1 MTQPEPSSIPTLTD
15 VLVPGRPERAQAREA
30 DVPPQAQHSL
40 HDDAALPLLTD
51 VLVPGGAAAAP
62 VTASSTVPAAAP
74 AAAPEAEADP
84 EVVAVHPVPTPDV
97 PAVEWPPADA
107 AAARDADAPAEPGAA
122 RQVVAQDAAMGAPL
136 SSTLAADVPSGDA
149 ASAAARSPGRP
160 AVDDTLPEAVVPAAD
175 EPVAVLT
182 AEDAQHVAERLRNR
196 LTAYLTG
203 AGRDAIEAR
212 CREALHDHSAWLVGQ
227 ITREVALAL
236 ETEVMDW
243 VRDAVD
249 EEIARRRGTR
259 SD

>member
-1 MTQPEPSSIPTLTD
+1 MTQPDPSSIPTLTD
-15 VLVPGRPERAQAREA
+15 VLVPGRPERAPAREA
-30 DVPPQAQHSL
+30 DVPPQAPQSSQPSHSP

-51 VLVPGGAAAAP
+51 VLVPGGPVAAP
-62 VTASSTVPAAAP
+62 AGVP

-107 AAARDADAPAEPGAA
+107 ATARDADAPAEPGAA

-149 ASAAARSPGRP
+149 ASAAARSPGRA

-212 CREALHDHSAWLVGQ
+212 CREALHEHSAWLVGQ

>member
-15 VLVPGRPERAQAREA
+15 VLVPGRPERAPAREA
-30 DVPPQAQHSL
+30 DVPPQAPHSL

-62 VTASSTVPAAAP
+62 ATASSTVP

-149 ASAAARSPGRP
+149 ASAAARSPGRA

-182 AEDAQHVAERLRNR
+182 AEHAQHVAERLRNR

>member
-15 VLVPGRPERAQAREA
+15 VLVPGRPERVPAREA
-30 DVPPQAQHSL
+30 DVQPQAPQPSQPSHSP

-51 VLVPGGAAAAP
+51 VLVPGGPVAAP
-62 VTASSTVPAAAP
+62 ASVP

-97 PAVEWPPADA
+97 PAVEWPPAEA
-107 AAARDADAPAEPGAA
+107 ATARDADAPAEPGAA
-122 RQVVAQDAAMGAPL
+122 QQVVAQDAAMGAPL
-136 SSTLAADVPSGDA
+136 PSTLAADMPLADA
-149 ASAAARSPGRP
+149 ADAAARSPGRP
-160 AVDDTLPEAVVPAAD
+160 AAEDALPEAVVPAAD
-175 EPVAVLT
+175 EPAAALT
-182 AEDAQHVAERLRNR
+182 AEDAQHIAERLRNR

-212 CREALHDHSAWLVGQ
+212 CREALHEHSAWLVGQ

-249 EEIARRRGTR
+249 EEIARRRSTR

>member
-15 VLVPGRPERAQAREA
+15 VLVPGRPERAPAREA
-30 DVPPQAQHSL
+30 DVPPQPLQPSQPSHSP

-51 VLVPGGAAAAP
+51 VLVSGGSVAAP
-62 VTASSTVPAAAP
+62 ASVP
-74 AAAPEAEADP
+74 AAAPEADADP

-97 PAVEWPPADA
+97 PAVEWPPAEA
-107 AAARDADAPAEPGAA
+107 ATARDADAPAEPGAA
-122 RQVVAQDAAMGAPL
+122 QQVVAQDAAMGAPL
-136 SSTLAADVPSGDA
+136 PSTLAADVPLADA
-149 ASAAARSPGRP
+149 AGMTAPSPGRP
-160 AVDDTLPEAVVPAAD
+160 AAEDALPEAVVPAAD
-175 EPVAVLT
+175 EPAAALT
-182 AEDAQHVAERLRNR
+182 AEDAQHIAERLRNR

>member
-15 VLVPGRPERAQAREA
+15 VLVPGRPERVPAREA
-30 DVPPQAQHSL
+30 DVPPQPLQPSQPSHSP

-51 VLVPGGAAAAP
+51 VLMPGGSVAAP
-62 VTASSTVPAAAP
+62 ASVP

-97 PAVEWPPADA
+97 PAVEWPPAEA
-107 AAARDADAPAEPGAA
+107 ATARDADAPAEPGAA
-122 RQVVAQDAAMGAPL
+122 QQVVAQDAAMGAPL
-136 SSTLAADVPSGDA
+136 PSTLAADVPLADA
-149 ASAAARSPGRP
+149 AGMTAPSPGRP
-160 AVDDTLPEAVVPAAD
+160 AAEDALPEAVVPAAD
-175 EPVAVLT
+175 EPAAVLT
-182 AEDAQHVAERLRNR
+182 AEDAQHIAERLRNR

-212 CREALHDHSAWLVGQ
+212 CREALHDHSAWLIGQ

>member
-1 MTQPEPSSIPTLTD
+1 MTQPVPSSIPTLTD
-15 VLVPGRPERAQAREA
+15 VLVPGRPERAPAREA
-30 DVPPQAQHSL
+30 DVPPQAPQSSQPSHSL

-51 VLVPGGAAAAP
+51 VLVPGGSVAAP
-62 VTASSTVPAAAP
+62 AGVP

-97 PAVEWPPADA
+97 PAVEWPPAEA
-107 AAARDADAPAEPGAA
+107 ATARDADAPAEPGAA
-122 RQVVAQDAAMGAPL
+122 QQVVAQDAAMGAPL
-136 SSTLAADVPSGDA
+136 PSTLAADMPLADA
-149 ASAAARSPGRP
+149 ADAAARSPGRP
-160 AVDDTLPEAVVPAAD
+160 AAEDALPEAVVPAAD
-175 EPVAVLT
+175 EPAAALT
-182 AEDAQHVAERLRNR
+182 AEDAQHIAERLRNR

-212 CREALHDHSAWLVGQ
+212 CREALHEHSAWLVGQ

>member
-15 VLVPGRPERAQAREA
+15 VLVPGRPERAPAREA
-30 DVPPQAQHSL
+30 DVPPQAPQSSQPSRSP

-51 VLVPGGAAAAP
+51 VLVPGGSVAAP
-62 VTASSTVPAAAP
+62 ASVP

-84 EVVAVHPVPTPDV
+84 EVVAVHPIPTPDV

-107 AAARDADAPAEPGAA
+107 ATARDADAPAEPGAA
-122 RQVVAQDAAMGAPL
+122 QQVVAQDAAMGAPL
-136 SSTLAADVPSGDA
+136 PSTLAADVPLADA
-149 ASAAARSPGRP
+149 VGTVARSSGRP
-160 AVDDTLPEAVVPAAD
+160 TAEDALPEAVVPAAD
-175 EPVAVLT
+175 EPAAALT
-182 AEDAQHVAERLRNR
+182 AEDAQHIAERLRNR

>member
-15 VLVPGRPERAQAREA
+15 VLVPGRPERAPAREA
-30 DVPPQAQHSL
+30 DVQPQAPQPSHSPDSP

-51 VLVPGGAAAAP
+51 VLVPGGPVAAP
-62 VTASSTVPAAAP
+62 ASVP
-74 AAAPEAEADP
+74 AAAPEADADP

-97 PAVEWPPADA
+97 PAVEWPPAQA
-107 AAARDADAPAEPGAA
+107 ATARDADAPAEPGAA
-122 RQVVAQDAAMGAPL
+122 QQVVAQDAAMDAPL
-136 SSTLAADVPSGDA
+136 PSTLAADVPLADA
-149 ASAAARSPGRP
+149 AGMTARSPGRP
-160 AVDDTLPEAVVPAAD
+160 AAEDALPEAVVPAAD
-175 EPVAVLT
+175 EPAAALT
-182 AEDAQHVAERLRNR
+182 AEDAQHIAERLRNR

-212 CREALHDHSAWLVGQ
+212 CREALHEHSAWLVGQ

>member
-15 VLVPGRPERAQAREA
+15 VLVPGRPERAPAREA
-30 DVPPQAQHSL
+30 DVQPQAPQSSQPSRSP

-51 VLVPGGAAAAP
+51 VLVPGGPVAAP
-62 VTASSTVPAAAP
+62 AGVQ

-107 AAARDADAPAEPGAA
+107 ATARDADAPAEPGAA
-122 RQVVAQDAAMGAPL
+122 QQVVAQDAAMGAPL
-136 SSTLAADVPSGDA
+136 PSTLAADMPLADA
-149 ASAAARSPGRP
+149 AAPSPGRP
-160 AVDDTLPEAVVPAAD
+160 PAEDALPEAVVPAAD
-175 EPVAVLT
+175 EPAGVLT
-182 AEDAQHVAERLRNR
+182 AEDAQHIAERLRNR

>member
-1 MTQPEPSSIPTLTD
+1 VTQPEPSSIPTLTD
-15 VLVPGRPERAQAREA
+15 VLVPGRPERARAREA

-62 VTASSTVPAAAP
+62 ATASSTAP

-149 ASAAARSPGRP
+149 ASAAARSPGRS

-182 AEDAQHVAERLRNR
+182 AEHAQHVAERLRNR

-212 CREALHDHSAWLVGQ
+212 CREALHNHSAWLVGQ

>member
-15 VLVPGRPERAQAREA
+15 VLVPGRPERVPAREA
-30 DVPPQAQHSL
+30 DVPPQPLQLSQPSHSP

-51 VLVPGGAAAAP
+51 VLMPGGSVAAP
-62 VTASSTVPAAAP
+62 ASVP

-107 AAARDADAPAEPGAA
+107 ATARDADAPAEPGAA
-122 RQVVAQDAAMGAPL
+122 QQVVAQDAAMGAPL
-136 SSTLAADVPSGDA
+136 PSTLAADMPFADA
-149 ASAAARSPGRP
+149 ADAAARSPGRP
-160 AVDDTLPEAVVPAAD
+160 AAEDALPEAVVPAAD
-175 EPVAVLT
+175 EPAAALT
-182 AEDAQHVAERLRNR
+182 AEDAQHIAERLRNR

-212 CREALHDHSAWLVGQ
+212 CREALHEHSAWLVGQ

>member
-1 MTQPEPSSIPTLTD
+1 MTD
-15 VLVPGRPERAQAREA
+15 VLVPGRPERAPAREA
-30 DVPPQAQHSL
+30 DVQPQAPQPSQPSRSP

-51 VLVPGGAAAAP
+51 VLVPGGPVAAP
-62 VTASSTVPAAAP
+62 ASVPAAAP
-74 AAAPEAEADP
+74 AAEA
-84 EVVAVHPVPTPDV
+84 VAVHPVPTPDV
-97 PAVEWPPADA
+97 PAVEWPPAEA
-107 AAARDADAPAEPGAA
+107 PTARDADAPAEPGAA
-122 RQVVAQDAAMGAPL
+122 QQVVAQDAAMGAPL
-136 SSTLAADVPSGDA
+136 PSTLAADMPLADA
-149 ASAAARSPGRP
+149 ADAAARSPGRP
-160 AVDDTLPEAVVPAAD
+160 AAEDALPEAVVPAAD
-175 EPVAVLT
+175 EPAAALT
-182 AEDAQHVAERLRNR
+182 AEDAQHIAERLRNR

>member
-15 VLVPGRPERAQAREA
+15 VLVPGRPERAPAREA
-30 DVPPQAQHSL
+30 DVQPQAPQPSRSPDSP

-51 VLVPGGAAAAP
+51 VLVPGGPVAAP
-62 VTASSTVPAAAP
+62 ASVP

-107 AAARDADAPAEPGAA
+107 ATARDADAPAEPGAA
-122 RQVVAQDAAMGAPL
+122 QQVVAQDAAMGAPL
-136 SSTLAADVPSGDA
+136 PSTLAADVPSADA
-149 ASAAARSPGRP
+149 AGMAARSPARP
-160 AVDDTLPEAVVPAAD
+160 AAEDALPEAVVPAAD
-175 EPVAVLT
+175 EPAAALT
-182 AEDAQHVAERLRNR
+182 AEDAQHIAERLRNR

-212 CREALHDHSAWLVGQ
+212 CREALHEHSAWLVGQ

>member
-15 VLVPGRPERAQAREA
+15 VLVPGRPERAPAREA
-30 DVPPQAQHSL
+30 DVQPQAPQSSQPSHSP

-51 VLVPGGAAAAP
+51 VLVPGGSMAAP
-62 VTASSTVPAAAP
+62 AGVP

-107 AAARDADAPAEPGAA
+107 ATARDADAPAEPGAA
-122 RQVVAQDAAMGAPL
+122 QQVVAQDAAMGAPL
-136 SSTLAADVPSGDA
+136 PSTLAADMPLADA
-149 ASAAARSPGRP
+149 ADAAARAPGRSV
-160 AVDDTLPEAVVPAAD
+160 AEDALPEAVVPAAD
-175 EPVAVLT
+175 EPAAALT
-182 AEDAQHVAERLRNR
+182 AEDAQHIAERLRNR

-212 CREALHDHSAWLVGQ
+212 CREALHEHSAWLVGQ

>member
-136 SSTLAADVPSGDA
+136 SSTLAADVPSGTPPVQPHGRRA
-149 ASAAARSPGRP
+149 APRS
-160 AVDDTLPEAVVPAAD
+160 T
-175 EPVAVLT
+175 T
-182 AEDAQHVAERLRNR
+182 
-196 LTAYLTG
+196 
-203 AGRDAIEAR
+203 R
-212 CREALHDHSAWLVGQ
+212 CLKPLCPPPTSRWQ
-227 ITREVALAL
+227 C
-236 ETEVMDW
+236 
-243 VRDAVD
+243 
-249 EEIARRRGTR
+249 
-259 SD
+259 

>member
-15 VLVPGRPERAQAREA
+15 VLVPGRPERAPAREA
-30 DVPPQAQHSL
+30 DVQPQAPQSSQPSQSP

-51 VLVPGGAAAAP
+51 VLVPAAAP
-62 VTASSTVPAAAP
+62 EAEA
-74 AAAPEAEADP
+74 EAEADP

-97 PAVEWPPADA
+97 PAVEWPPAEA
-107 AAARDADAPAEPGAA
+107 PTARDADAPAEPGAA
-122 RQVVAQDAAMGAPL
+122 QQVVAQDAAMGAPL
-136 SSTLAADVPSGDA
+136 PSTLAADVPLADA
-149 ASAAARSPGRP
+149 AGMTARSPGRP
-160 AVDDTLPEAVVPAAD
+160 AAEDALPEAVVPAAD
-175 EPVAVLT
+175 EPAAVLT
-182 AEDAQHVAERLRNR
+182 AEDAQHIAERLRNR

>member
-1 MTQPEPSSIPTLTD
+1 VTQPEPSSIPTLTD
-15 VLVPGRPERAQAREA
+15 VLVPGRPERAPAREA
-30 DVPPQAQHSL
+30 DVQPQAPQSSQPSRSP
-40 HDDAALPLLTD
+40 HDDTALPLLTD
-51 VLVPGGAAAAP
+51 VLVPGGPAAAP
-62 VTASSTVPAAAP
+62 AGVP

-97 PAVEWPPADA
+97 PAVEWPPAEA
-107 AAARDADAPAEPGAA
+107 ATARDADAPAEPGAA
-122 RQVVAQDAAMGAPL
+122 QQVVAQDAAMGAPL
-136 SSTLAADVPSGDA
+136 PSTLAADVPLADA
-149 ASAAARSPGRP
+149 VGTVARSPGRP
-160 AVDDTLPEAVVPAAD
+160 AAEDALPEAVVPAAD
-175 EPVAVLT
+175 KSAGVLT
-182 AEDAQHVAERLRNR
+182 AEDAQHIAERLRNR

-212 CREALHDHSAWLVGQ
+212 CREALHEHSAWLVGQ

>member
-15 VLVPGRPERAQAREA
+15 VLVPGRPERAPAREA
-30 DVPPQAQHSL
+30 DVPPQPLQPSQPSHSP

-51 VLVPGGAAAAP
+51 VLV
-62 VTASSTVPAAAP
+62 P

-107 AAARDADAPAEPGAA
+107 APARDADAPAEPGAA
-122 RQVVAQDAAMGAPL
+122 QQVVAQDAAMGAPL
-136 SSTLAADVPSGDA
+136 PSTLAADMPLADA
-149 ASAAARSPGRP
+149 ADAAARSPGRP
-160 AVDDTLPEAVVPAAD
+160 AAEDALPEAVVPAAD
-175 EPVAVLT
+175 EPAAALT
-182 AEDAQHVAERLRNR
+182 AEDAQHLAERLRNR

-212 CREALHDHSAWLVGQ
+212 CREALHEHSAWLVGQ

>member
-15 VLVPGRPERAQAREA
+15 VLVPGRPERAPAREA
-30 DVPPQAQHSL
+30 DVQPQAPQSSQPSHSP

-51 VLVPGGAAAAP
+51 VLVPGGAAA
-62 VTASSTVPAAAP
+62 VPASVP

-97 PAVEWPPADA
+97 PAVEWPPAEA
-107 AAARDADAPAEPGAA
+107 ATARDADAPAEPGAA
-122 RQVVAQDAAMGAPL
+122 QQVVAQDAAMGAPL
-136 SSTLAADVPSGDA
+136 PSTLAADVLLADA
-149 ASAAARSPGRP
+149 AGMTARSPGRP
-160 AVDDTLPEAVVPAAD
+160 AAEDALPEAVVPAAD
-175 EPVAVLT
+175 ALAAALT
-182 AEDAQHVAERLRNR
+182 AEDAQHIAERLRNR

>member
-62 VTASSTVPAAAP
+62 ATASSTAP

-149 ASAAARSPGRP
+149 ASAAARSPGRA

-182 AEDAQHVAERLRNR
+182 AEHAQHVAERLRNR

-212 CREALHDHSAWLVGQ
+212 CREALHNHSAWLVGQ

>member
-15 VLVPGRPERAQAREA
+15 VLVPGRPERAPAREA
-30 DVPPQAQHSL
+30 DVQPQAPQSSQPSHSP

-51 VLVPGGAAAAP
+51 VLVPGGPVAAP
-62 VTASSTVPAAAP
+62 ASVPAAAP
-74 AAAPEAEADP
+74 QAEADP

-97 PAVEWPPADA
+97 PAVEWPPAEA
-107 AAARDADAPAEPGAA
+107 ATARDADAPAEPGAA
-122 RQVVAQDAAMGAPL
+122 QQVVAQDAAMGAPL
-136 SSTLAADVPSGDA
+136 PSTLAADVPLADA
-149 ASAAARSPGRP
+149 VGTVARSPGRP
-160 AVDDTLPEAVVPAAD
+160 EAEDALPEAIVPAAD
-175 EPVAVLT
+175 EPAAALT
-182 AEDAQHVAERLRNR
+182 AEDAQHIAERLRNR

-236 ETEVMDW
+236 EPEVMDW

>member
-1 MTQPEPSSIPTLTD
+1 M
-15 VLVPGRPERAQAREA
+15 
-30 DVPPQAQHSL
+30 
-40 HDDAALPLLTD
+40 
-51 VLVPGGAAAAP
+51 
-62 VTASSTVPAAAP
+62 
-74 AAAPEAEADP
+74 
-84 EVVAVHPVPTPDV
+84 
-97 PAVEWPPADA
+97 
-107 AAARDADAPAEPGAA
+107 
-122 RQVVAQDAAMGAPL
+122 
-136 SSTLAADVPSGDA
+136 
-149 ASAAARSPGRP
+149 
-160 AVDDTLPEAVVPAAD
+160 PAAD

>member
-15 VLVPGRPERAQAREA
+15 VLVPGRPERAPAREA
-30 DVPPQAQHSL
+30 DVPPQAPQSSQPSRSP

-62 VTASSTVPAAAP
+62 AGVP

-97 PAVEWPPADA
+97 PAVEWPPAEA
-107 AAARDADAPAEPGAA
+107 ATARDADAPAEPGAA
-122 RQVVAQDAAMGAPL
+122 QQVVAQDAAMGAPL
-136 SSTLAADVPSGDA
+136 PSTLAADVPLADA
-149 ASAAARSPGRP
+149 VGTVARSPGRP
-160 AVDDTLPEAVVPAAD
+160 AAEDALPEAVVPAAD
-175 EPVAVLT
+175 EPAAALT
-182 AEDAQHVAERLRNR
+182 AEDAQHIAERLRNR

>member
-15 VLVPGRPERAQAREA
+15 VLVPGRPERAPAREA
-30 DVPPQAQHSL
+30 GVQPQPLQPSQPSHSP

-51 VLVPGGAAAAP
+51 VLVPGGPVAAP
-62 VTASSTVPAAAP
+62 ASVPAAAP
-74 AAAPEAEADP
+74 AAEADP

-97 PAVEWPPADA
+97 PAVEWPPAEA
-107 AAARDADAPAEPGAA
+107 ATARDADAPAEPGAA
-122 RQVVAQDAAMGAPL
+122 QQVVAQDAAMGAPL
-136 SSTLAADVPSGDA
+136 SSTLAADVPPADA
-149 ASAAARSPGRP
+149 ARASARSPGRP
-160 AVDDTLPEAVVPAAD
+160 AAEDALPEAVVPAAD
-175 EPVAVLT
+175 APAAALT
-182 AEDAQHVAERLRNR
+182 AEDAQHIAERLRNR

-212 CREALHDHSAWLVGQ
+212 CREALHEHSAWLVGQ

>member
-30 DVPPQAQHSL
+30 DVPPQAPQPPHSL

-62 VTASSTVPAAAP
+62 ATASSTVP

-97 PAVEWPPADA
+97 PAVEWPLAAA

-149 ASAAARSPGRP
+149 ASAAARSPGRS

-182 AEDAQHVAERLRNR
+182 AEHAQHVAERLRNR